1 MNSKL
6 LKLARMVL
14 KFATTM
20 VGDMEWIHDGQL
32 AVGVEV
38 YIEDENGEMIP
49 VADGE
54 YETETMKIVVKDGKI
69 EEMTEITTEPEPEP
83 EPNPENEEEMKKKK
97 ICQEETTNP
106 EQTPEPEPQPDE
118 KDAKITEL
126 TTKIAEL
133 EAKIAVLVEEIDSK
147 NDLIEE
153 LQEKLVKP
161 VEQPITMS
169 ATLRDGNGK
178 QSGAMKYFE

>member
-6 LKLARMVL
+6 LKLARIVL

-20 VGDMEWIHDGQL
+20 VGDVEWVHEGEL

-38 YIEDENGEMIP
+38 YTEDENGELIP

-54 YETETMKIVVKDGKI
+54 YETENMKIVVKDGKI
-69 EEMTEITTEPEPEP
+69 EEITEITPEPEPEP
-83 EPNPENEEEMKKKK
+83 EPEP
-97 ICQEETTNP
+97 Q
-106 EQTPEPEPQPDE
+106 PEPEPMAAEPQEPATEPQPDD
-118 KDAKITEL
+118 KDAKINEL
-126 TTKIAEL
+126 TAKIAEL
-133 EAKIAVLVEEIDSK
+133 QAKIAVLVEEIDTK

-161 VEQPITMS
+161 LENPIIMS

>member
-6 LKLARMVL
+6 LKLARIIL
-14 KFATTM
+14 KFATTK
-20 VGDMEWIHDGQL
+20 VGEIEWVHEGNL
-32 AVGVEV
+32 SVGTEV
-38 YIEDENGEMIP
+38 YTEDENGELIP

-69 EEMTEITTEPEPEP
+69 EEITEINKEPQEPTEPTEPT
-83 EPNPENEEEMKKKK
+83 
-97 ICQEETTNP
+97 Q
-106 EQTPEPEPQPDE
+106 EPEPQPMAAEPEPTPEPQEPQSDE
-118 KDAKITEL
+118 KDAKIAEL
-126 TTKIAEL
+126 TNKIAEL
-133 EAKIAVLVEEIDSK
+133 NTKIAVLVEEIDNK

-161 VEQPITMS
+161 VEQPIIMS

-178 QSGAMKYFE
+178 TSGAMKYFE

>member
-6 LKLARMVL
+6 LKLARLVL
-14 KFATTM
+14 KFMTTM
-20 VGDMEWIHDGQL
+20 VGEVEWVHEGEL

-38 YIEDENGEMIP
+38 YTEDENGELIP

-54 YETETMKIVVKDGKI
+54 YETENMKIVVKDGKI
-69 EEMTEITTEPEPEP
+69 EELNEITPEPEPEP
-83 EPNPENEEEMKKKK
+83 EPEPK
-97 ICQEETTNP
+97 
-106 EQTPEPEPQPDE
+106 PEPMAAEPQEPATEPQPDE

-126 TTKIAEL
+126 TNKIAEL
-133 EAKIAVLVEEIDSK
+133 ETKIAVLVEEIDNK

>member
-6 LKLARMVL
+6 LKLARIVL

-20 VGDMEWIHDGQL
+20 VGETEWIHEGEL
-32 AVGVEV
+32 IVGTEV
-38 YIEDENGEMIP
+38 YTEDENGELIP

-54 YETETMKIVVKDGKI
+54 YETENMKIVVKDGKI
-69 EEMTEITTEPEPEP
+69 EEITEINKEPQEPQEPQEPEPQPMAAEP
-83 EPNPENEEEMKKKK
+83 QEPA
-97 ICQEETTNP
+97 T
-106 EQTPEPEPQPDE
+106 EPQPDE
-118 KDAKITEL
+118 KDVKINEL
-126 TTKIAEL
+126 TAKIAEL
-133 EAKIAVLVEEIDSK
+133 QAKIAVLVEEIDTK

-161 VEQPITMS
+161 LENPIIMS

>member
-6 LKLARMVL
+6 LKLARLVL
-14 KFATTM
+14 KFMTTM
-20 VGDMEWIHDGQL
+20 VGEVEWVHDGPL
-32 AVGVEV
+32 SVGTEV
-38 YIEDENGEMIP
+38 YTEVDGEMIP

-54 YETETMKIVVKDGKI
+54 YETENMKIVVKDGKI

-83 EPNPENEEEMKKKK
+83 EP
-97 ICQEETTNP
+97 Q
-106 EQTPEPEPQPDE
+106 PEPEPMAAEPQEPATEPQPDE

-126 TTKIAEL
+126 TNKIAEL
-133 EAKIAVLVEEIDSK
+133 ETKIAVLVEEIDNK

>member
-6 LKLARMVL
+6 LKLARIIL

-20 VGDMEWIHDGQL
+20 VGEIEWIHDGPL

-38 YIEDENGEMIP
+38 YTEDENGELIP

-54 YETETMKIVVKDGKI
+54 YETENMKIVVKDGKI
-69 EEMTEITTEPEPEP
+69 DEITEINKEPQEPQEPQEPTQTTEPMAAEP
-83 EPNPENEEEMKKKK
+83 
-97 ICQEETTNP
+97 TT
-106 EQTPEPEPQPDE
+106 EPQEPTTEPQSDE
-118 KDAKITEL
+118 KDAKIAEL
-126 TTKIAEL
+126 TNKIAEL
-133 EAKIAVLVEEIDSK
+133 NTKIAVLVEEIDNK

-161 VEQPITMS
+161 LEQPIIMS

-178 QSGAMKYFE
+178 TSGAMKYFE

>member
-6 LKLARMVL
+6 LKLARIVL
-14 KFATTM
+14 KFMTTM
-20 VGDMEWIHDGQL
+20 VGEVEWVHEGEL

-38 YIEDENGEMIP
+38 YTEDENGELIP

-54 YETETMKIVVKDGKI
+54 YETEKNKIVVKDGKI
-69 EEMTEITTEPEPEP
+69 EEITEINKEPQEPQEPQEPAQTTEPMAAEP
-83 EPNPENEEEMKKKK
+83 
-97 ICQEETTNP
+97 TT
-106 EQTPEPEPQPDE
+106 EPQEPTTEPQQDE
-118 KDAKITEL
+118 KDAKIAEL
-126 TTKIAEL
+126 TNKIAEL
-133 EAKIAVLVEEIDSK
+133 NTKIAVLVEEIDNK

-161 VEQPITMS
+161 VEQPIIMS

-178 QSGAMKYFE
+178 TSGAMKYFE

>member
-6 LKLARMVL
+6 LKLARLVL
-14 KFATTM
+14 KFMTTM
-20 VGDMEWIHDGQL
+20 VGEVEWVHEGEL

-38 YIEDENGEMIP
+38 YTEDENGELIP

-54 YETETMKIVVKDGKI
+54 YETENMKIVVKDGKI
-69 EEMTEITTEPEPEP
+69 EELNEITPEPEPEP
-83 EPNPENEEEMKKKK
+83 EPQPE
-97 ICQEETTNP
+97 P
-106 EQTPEPEPQPDE
+106 EPEPMAAEPTPEPEPQPDE

-126 TTKIAEL
+126 TNKIAEL
-133 EAKIAVLVEEIDSK
+133 ETKIAVLVEEIDNK

>member
-6 LKLARMVL
+6 LKLARLVL
-14 KFATTM
+14 KFMTTM
-20 VGDMEWIHDGQL
+20 VGEVEWVHEGEL

-38 YIEDENGEMIP
+38 YTEDENGELIP

-54 YETETMKIVVKDGKI
+54 YETENMKIVIKDGKV
-69 EEMTEITTEPEPEP
+69 EEITEITQEPEPEP
-83 EPNPENEEEMKKKK
+83 QPEPEP
-97 ICQEETTNP
+97 
-106 EQTPEPEPQPDE
+106 TPEPMAAEPQEPATEPQPDE

-126 TTKIAEL
+126 TNKIAEL
-133 EAKIAVLVEEIDSK
+133 ETKIAVLVEEIDNK

-169 ATLRDGNGK
+169 VTLRDGNGK

>member
-6 LKLARMVL
+6 LKLARIVL
-14 KFATTM
+14 KFMTTM
-20 VGDMEWIHDGQL
+20 VGEVEWVHEGEL

-38 YIEDENGEMIP
+38 YTEDENGELIP

-69 EEMTEITTEPEPEP
+69 EEMTEINQEPQEPQEPAQTTEPMAQEP
-83 EPNPENEEEMKKKK
+83 
-97 ICQEETTNP
+97 TT
-106 EQTPEPEPQPDE
+106 EPQEPATEPQSDE
-118 KDAKITEL
+118 KDAKIAEL
-126 TTKIAEL
+126 TNKIAEL
-133 EAKIAVLVEEIDSK
+133 NTKIAVLVEEIDNK

-161 VEQPITMS
+161 VEQPIIMS

>member
-6 LKLARMVL
+6 LKLARLVL
-14 KFATTM
+14 KFMTTM
-20 VGDMEWIHDGQL
+20 VGEVEWVHEGEL

-38 YIEDENGEMIP
+38 YTEDENGELIP

-69 EEMTEITTEPEPEP
+69 EEMTEITPEPEP
-83 EPNPENEEEMKKKK
+83 QPEPEP
-97 ICQEETTNP
+97 
-106 EQTPEPEPQPDE
+106 TPEPEPQPMAAEPTPEPEPQSDE
-118 KDAKITEL
+118 KDAKIAEL
-126 TTKIAEL
+126 TNKIAEL
-133 EAKIAVLVEEIDSK
+133 NTKIAVLVEEIDNK

-161 VEQPITMS
+161 LEQPIIMS

>member
-6 LKLARMVL
+6 LKLARIIL

-20 VGDMEWIHDGQL
+20 VGEVEWIHEGEL
-32 AVGVEV
+32 STGTEV
-38 YIEDENGEMIP
+38 YTEDENGELIP

-69 EEMTEITTEPEPEP
+69 EEITEINQEP
-83 EPNPENEEEMKKKK
+83 
-97 ICQEETTNP
+97 Q
-106 EQTPEPEPQPDE
+106 EPQPDE

-126 TTKIAEL
+126 TNKIAEL
-133 EAKIAVLVEEIDSK
+133 NTKIAVLVEEIDNK

-161 VEQPITMS
+161 VEQPIIMS

-178 QSGAMKYFE
+178 TSGAMKYFE

>member
-6 LKLARMVL
+6 HKLERIVL
-14 KFATTM
+14 KFMTTM
-20 VGDMEWIHDGQL
+20 VGEVEWVHEGEL

-38 YIEDENGEMIP
+38 YTEDENGELIP

-54 YETETMKIVVKDGKI
+54 YETEKNKIVVKDGKI
-69 EEMTEITTEPEPEP
+69 EEMTEITPEPEPKPEPEP
-83 EPNPENEEEMKKKK
+83 EPQPMAAE
-97 ICQEETTNP
+97 
-106 EQTPEPEPQPDE
+106 PEPEPTTEPEPQSDE
-118 KDAKITEL
+118 KDAKIAEL
-126 TTKIAEL
+126 TNKIAEL
-133 EAKIAVLVEEIDSK
+133 NTKIAVLVEEIDNK

-161 VEQPITMS
+161 VEQPIIMS

>member
-6 LKLARMVL
+6 LKLARIVL
-14 KFATTM
+14 KFMTTM
-20 VGDMEWIHDGQL
+20 VGEVEWVHEGEL

-38 YIEDENGEMIP
+38 YTEDENGELIP

-54 YETETMKIVVKDGKI
+54 YETENMKIVVKDGKI
-69 EEMTEITTEPEPEP
+69 EELNEITQEPEPEP
-83 EPNPENEEEMKKKK
+83 EPEPTPE
-97 ICQEETTNP
+97 P
-106 EQTPEPEPQPDE
+106 EPQPMAAEPEPTPEPEPQPDD

-126 TTKIAEL
+126 TNKIAEL
-133 EAKIAVLVEEIDSK
+133 ETKIAVLVEEIDNK

>member
-20 VGDMEWIHDGQL
+20 VGEVEWIHDGEL

-38 YIEDENGEMIP
+38 YTEDENGEMIP

-54 YETETMKIVVKDGKI
+54 YETENMKIVVKDGKI
-69 EEMTEITTEPEPEP
+69 EEITEINTEPQEPQEPQEPEQTTEPMAAEPTTEP
-83 EPNPENEEEMKKKK
+83 TEP
-97 ICQEETTNP
+97 T
-106 EQTPEPEPQPDE
+106 EPQPDE
-118 KDAKITEL
+118 KDAKIAEL
-126 TTKIAEL
+126 TNKIAEL
-133 EAKIAVLVEEIDSK
+133 ETKIAVLVEEIDNK

-161 VEQPITMS
+161 LENPITMS
-169 ATLRDGNGK
+169 VTLRDGNGK
-178 QSGAMKYFE
+178 TSGAMKYFAE

>member
-1 MNSKL
+1 MNTNKL
-6 LKLARMVL
+6 MRLARMVL

-20 VGDMEWIHDGQL
+20 VGEVEWVHEGPL
-32 AVGVEV
+32 SVGTEV
-38 YIEDENGEMIP
+38 YTEDENGELIP

-54 YETETMKIVVKDGKI
+54 YETETNKIVVKDGKI
-69 EEMTEITTEPEPEP
+69 EEITEINKEPQEPTEPTEPAQTTEPMAAEPTTEP
-83 EPNPENEEEMKKKK
+83 QEPA
-97 ICQEETTNP
+97 T
-106 EQTPEPEPQPDE
+106 EPQPDE

-126 TTKIAEL
+126 TNKIAEL
-133 EAKIAVLVEEIDSK
+133 ETKIAVLVEEIDNK

>member
-1 MNSKL
+1 MNSNKL
-6 LKLARMVL
+6 MRLARMVL
-14 KFATTM
+14 KFMTTI
-20 VGDMEWIHDGQL
+20 VGETEWVHEGPL
-32 AVGVEV
+32 SVGTEV
-38 YIEDENGEMIP
+38 YTEDENGELIP

-54 YETETMKIVVKDGKI
+54 YETENMKIVVKDGKI
-69 EEMTEITTEPEPEP
+69 EEITEITQEPEPEP
-83 EPNPENEEEMKKKK
+83 EP
-97 ICQEETTNP
+97 Q
-106 EQTPEPEPQPDE
+106 PEPEPMAAEPQEPATEPQPDD
-118 KDAKITEL
+118 KDVKINEL

-133 EAKIAVLVEEIDSK
+133 QAKITVLTEELDTK

-161 VEQPITMS
+161 LENPITMS

>member
-6 LKLARMVL
+6 LKLARIVL
-14 KFATTM
+14 KFMTTM
-20 VGDMEWIHDGQL
+20 VGEVEWVHEGEL

-38 YIEDENGEMIP
+38 YTEDENGELIP

-69 EEMTEITTEPEPEP
+69 EEITEI
-83 EPNPENEEEMKKKK
+83 
-97 ICQEETTNP
+97 
-106 EQTPEPEPQPDE
+106 TPEPEPQPEPEPTPEPEPQPEPMAAEPEPTPEPEPQSDE

-126 TTKIAEL
+126 TNKIAEL
-133 EAKIAVLVEEIDSK
+133 NTKIAVLVEEIDNK

-161 VEQPITMS
+161 VEQPIIMS

>member
-6 LKLARMVL
+6 LKLARIIL

-20 VGDMEWIHDGQL
+20 VGEVEWVHEGEL

-38 YIEDENGEMIP
+38 YTEDENGELIP

-54 YETETMKIVVKDGKI
+54 YETEKNKIVVKDGKI
-69 EEMTEITTEPEPEP
+69 EEMTEITPEPEPQPEPEP
-83 EPNPENEEEMKKKK
+83 EPQPMAAEPE
-97 ICQEETTNP
+97 P
-106 EQTPEPEPQPDE
+106 EPTPEPEPQQDE
-118 KDAKITEL
+118 KDAKIAEL
-126 TTKIAEL
+126 TNKIAEL
-133 EAKIAVLVEEIDSK
+133 NTKIAVLVEEIDNK

-161 VEQPITMS
+161 LEQPIIMS

-178 QSGAMKYFE
+178 TSGAMKYFE

>member
-1 MNSKL
+1 MKNSKL
-6 LKLARMVL
+6 LKLARLVL
-14 KFATTM
+14 KFMTTM
-20 VGDMEWIHDGQL
+20 VGEVEWVHEGNL
-32 AVGVEV
+32 SVGTEV
-38 YIEDENGEMIP
+38 YTEDENGELIP

-69 EEMTEITTEPEPEP
+69 EEMTEITTEPEPQPEP
-83 EPNPENEEEMKKKK
+83 EPTPEPMAAE
-97 ICQEETTNP
+97 P
-106 EQTPEPEPQPDE
+106 EPTPEPEPQSDD
-118 KDAKITEL
+118 KDAKIAEL
-126 TTKIAEL
+126 TNKIAEL
-133 EAKIAVLVEEIDSK
+133 ETKISVLVEEIDNK

-161 VEQPITMS
+161 VEQPIIMS

>member
-1 MNSKL
+1 MKNSKL
-6 LKLARMVL
+6 LKLARIML
-14 KFATTM
+14 RFATTL
-20 VGDMEWIHDGQL
+20 VGDVEWIHDGEL
-32 AVGVEV
+32 STGVEV
-38 YIEDENGEMIP
+38 YTEDENGELIP

-54 YETETMKIVVKDGKI
+54 YETETNKIIVKDGKI
-69 EEMTEITTEPEPEP
+69 EEITEINKEPQEPQEPKEPKEPAQTTEPMAAEPQEHQEP
-83 EPNPENEEEMKKKK
+83 
-97 ICQEETTNP
+97 T
-106 EQTPEPEPQPDE
+106 EPQPDE
-118 KDAKITEL
+118 KDVKINEL

-133 EAKIAVLVEEIDSK
+133 QAKITVLTEELDTK

-161 VEQPITMS
+161 LENPIIMS

>member
-1 MNSKL
+1 MNTNKL
-6 LKLARMVL
+6 MRLARMVL

-20 VGDMEWIHDGQL
+20 VGDVEWVHDGEL
-32 AVGVEV
+32 IVGTEV
-38 YIEDENGEMIP
+38 FTEDENGEMIP

-54 YETETMKIVVKDGKI
+54 YETDTNKIIVKDGKI
-69 EEMTEITTEPEPEP
+69 EEITEKQETEPAQEPQEPAQTTEPMAAEPTQEP
-83 EPNPENEEEMKKKK
+83 
-97 ICQEETTNP
+97 TT
-106 EQTPEPEPQPDE
+106 EPQPDD

-126 TTKIAEL
+126 TNKIAEL
-133 EAKIAVLVEEIDSK
+133 QTKIAVLVEELDNK

-161 VEQPITMS
+161 VEQPIIMS

-178 QSGAMKYFE
+178 TSGAMKYFE

>member
-6 LKLARMVL
+6 LKLARIVL
-14 KFATTM
+14 KFMTTM
-20 VGDMEWIHDGQL
+20 VGEVEWVHEGEL

-38 YIEDENGEMIP
+38 YTEDENGELIP

-54 YETETMKIVVKDGKI
+54 YETEKNKIVVKDGKI
-69 EEMTEITTEPEPEP
+69 EEMTEITQEPAQTTEPMAAEPTTEP
-83 EPNPENEEEMKKKK
+83 QEPA
-97 ICQEETTNP
+97 T
-106 EQTPEPEPQPDE
+106 EPQPDE
-118 KDAKITEL
+118 KDAKIAEL
-126 TTKIAEL
+126 TNKIAEL
-133 EAKIAVLVEEIDSK
+133 NTKIAVLVEEIDNK

-161 VEQPITMS
+161 VEQPIIMS

-178 QSGAMKYFE
+178 QSGAMKYFGE

>member
-14 KFATTM
+14 RFATTM
-20 VGDMEWIHDGQL
+20 VGETEWVHDGNL
-32 AVGVEV
+32 EIGTEV
-38 YIEDENGEMIP
+38 YTEDENGELIP

-54 YETETMKIVVKDGKI
+54 YETENMKIVVKDGKI
-69 EEMTEITTEPEPEP
+69 EEITEKQEPEPEPTPEPEP
-83 EPNPENEEEMKKKK
+83 EPMAAEPQPE
-97 ICQEETTNP
+97 P
-106 EQTPEPEPQPDE
+106 TPEPEPQPDE

-126 TTKIAEL
+126 TNKIAEL
-133 EAKIAVLVEEIDSK
+133 QTKISVLVEEIDNK

-161 VEQPITMS
+161 LEQPIIMS

>member
-6 LKLARMVL
+6 LKLARIVL
-14 KFATTM
+14 KFMTTM
-20 VGDMEWIHDGQL
+20 VGEVEWVHEGEL

-38 YIEDENGEMIP
+38 YTEDENGELIP

-54 YETETMKIVVKDGKI
+54 YETEKNKIVVKDGKI
-69 EEMTEITTEPEPEP
+69 EEMTEITPEPEPQPEPEP
-83 EPNPENEEEMKKKK
+83 EPQPMAAEPE
-97 ICQEETTNP
+97 P
-106 EQTPEPEPQPDE
+106 EPTPEPEPQSDE
-118 KDAKITEL
+118 KDAKIAEL
-126 TTKIAEL
+126 TNKIAEL
-133 EAKIAVLVEEIDSK
+133 NTKIAVLVEEIDNK

-161 VEQPITMS
+161 LEQPIIMS

>member
-14 KFATTM
+14 KFMTTM
-20 VGDMEWIHDGQL
+20 VGEVEWIHDGEL
-32 AVGVEV
+32 AVGTEV
-38 YIEDENGEMIP
+38 YTEDENGEMIP

-54 YETETMKIVVKDGKI
+54 YETENMKIVVKDGKI
-69 EEMTEITTEPEPEP
+69 EEITEIQEPQEPQEPKEPAQTTEPMAAEPTEP
-83 EPNPENEEEMKKKK
+83 A
-97 ICQEETTNP
+97 T
-106 EQTPEPEPQPDE
+106 EPQPDE

-126 TTKIAEL
+126 TNKIAEL
-133 EAKIAVLVEEIDSK
+133 ETKIAVLVEEIDNK

-178 QSGAMKYFE
+178 TSGAMKYFE

>member
-6 LKLARMVL
+6 LKLARLVL

-20 VGDMEWIHDGQL
+20 VGEVEWVHEGEL

-38 YIEDENGEMIP
+38 YTEDENGELIP

-54 YETETMKIVVKDGKI
+54 YETEKNKIVVKDGKI
-69 EEMTEITTEPEPEP
+69 EEITEKQEPEPEP
-83 EPNPENEEEMKKKK
+83 EP
-97 ICQEETTNP
+97 Q
-106 EQTPEPEPQPDE
+106 PEPEPMAAEPTTEPATEPQPDE

-126 TTKIAEL
+126 TNKIAEL
-133 EAKIAVLVEEIDSK
+133 ETKIAVLVEEIDNK

-178 QSGAMKYFE
+178 TSGAMKYFE

>member
-1 MNSKL
+1 MNTNKL
-6 LKLARMVL
+6 MRLARMVL

-20 VGDMEWIHDGQL
+20 VGDVEWIHEGEL
-32 AVGVEV
+32 SKGVEV
-38 YIEDENGEMIP
+38 YTEDENGELIP

-54 YETETMKIVVKDGKI
+54 YSTEDMKIVVKDGKI
-69 EEMTEITTEPEPEP
+69 EEITEKQEPQEPTEPTEPAQTTEPMAAEPTEP
-83 EPNPENEEEMKKKK
+83 AKEP
-97 ICQEETTNP
+97 T
-106 EQTPEPEPQPDE
+106 EPQKDE
-118 KDAKITEL
+118 KDVKINEL
-126 TTKIAEL
+126 TAKIAEL
-133 EAKIAVLVEEIDSK
+133 QAKIAVLVEEIDTK

-161 VEQPITMS
+161 LENPIIMS

>member
-6 LKLARMVL
+6 LKLARIVL
-14 KFATTM
+14 KFMTTM
-20 VGDMEWIHDGQL
+20 VGEVEWVHEGEL

-38 YIEDENGEMIP
+38 YTEDENGELIP

-54 YETETMKIVVKDGKI
+54 YETENMKIVVKDGKI
-69 EEMTEITTEPEPEP
+69 EELNEITQEPEPEP
-83 EPNPENEEEMKKKK
+83 EP
-97 ICQEETTNP
+97 Q
-106 EQTPEPEPQPDE
+106 PEPEPMAAEPQEPATEPQPDE

-126 TTKIAEL
+126 TNKIAEL
-133 EAKIAVLVEEIDSK
+133 ETKIAVLVEEIDNK

-178 QSGAMKYFE
+178 TSGAMKYFE

>member
-1 MNSKL
+1 MNTNKL
-6 LKLARMVL
+6 MKLARMVL
-14 KFATTM
+14 KFMTTM
-20 VGDMEWIHDGQL
+20 VGEVEWVHEGEL

-38 YIEDENGEMIP
+38 YTEDEKGELIP

-54 YETETMKIVVKDGKI
+54 YETETNKIIVKDGKI
-69 EEMTEITTEPEPEP
+69 EEMIEI
-83 EPNPENEEEMKKKK
+83 
-97 ICQEETTNP
+97 
-106 EQTPEPEPQPDE
+106 TPEPEPQPEPEPEPQPMAAEPEPEPTPEPEPQSDE
-118 KDAKITEL
+118 KDAKIAEL
-126 TTKIAEL
+126 TNKIAEL
-133 EAKIAVLVEEIDSK
+133 NTKIAVLVEEIDNK

-161 VEQPITMS
+161 VEQPIIMS

>member
-6 LKLARMVL
+6 LKLARIVL

-20 VGDMEWIHDGQL
+20 VGDVEWIHDGEL
-32 AVGVEV
+32 STGVEV
-38 YIEDENGEMIP
+38 YTEDENGELIP

-54 YETETMKIVVKDGKI
+54 YETENMKIVVKDGKI
-69 EEMTEITTEPEPEP
+69 EEITEITTEPEPEP
-83 EPNPENEEEMKKKK
+83 EPEP
-97 ICQEETTNP
+97 Q
-106 EQTPEPEPQPDE
+106 PEPEPMAAEPQEPATEPQPDD
-118 KDAKITEL
+118 KDVKINEL
-126 TTKIAEL
+126 TAKIAEL
-133 EAKIAVLVEEIDSK
+133 QAKIAVLVEEIDTK

-161 VEQPITMS
+161 LENPIIMS

>member
-6 LKLARMVL
+6 LKLARIVL
-14 KFATTM
+14 KFMTTI
-20 VGDMEWIHDGQL
+20 VGEVEWVHEGEL

-38 YIEDENGEMIP
+38 YTEDENGELIP

-54 YETETMKIVVKDGKI
+54 YETDTNKIIVKDGKI
-69 EEMTEITTEPEPEP
+69 EEMTEITQEPEP

-97 ICQEETTNP
+97 CNMEGD
-106 EQTPEPEPQPDE
+106 EQTPEPETQPDE

-126 TTKIAEL
+126 TNKIAEL
-133 EAKIAVLVEEIDSK
+133 ETKIAVLVEEIDNK

>member
-1 MNSKL
+1 MNTNKL
-6 LKLARMVL
+6 MRLARMVL

-20 VGDMEWIHDGQL
+20 VGEVEWVHEGEL
-32 AVGVEV
+32 STGTEV
-38 YIEDENGEMIP
+38 YTEDENGELIP

-69 EEMTEITTEPEPEP
+69 EEITEINKEPQEPQEPQEPTQTTEPMAQEPQEP
-83 EPNPENEEEMKKKK
+83 TEP
-97 ICQEETTNP
+97 Q
-106 EQTPEPEPQPDE
+106 EPQPDD
-118 KDAKITEL
+118 KDMKITEL
-126 TTKIAEL
+126 TNKIAEL
-133 EAKIAVLVEEIDSK
+133 ETKIAVLVEEIDNK

-161 VEQPITMS
+161 VEQPIIMS

-178 QSGAMKYFE
+178 TSGAMKYFE